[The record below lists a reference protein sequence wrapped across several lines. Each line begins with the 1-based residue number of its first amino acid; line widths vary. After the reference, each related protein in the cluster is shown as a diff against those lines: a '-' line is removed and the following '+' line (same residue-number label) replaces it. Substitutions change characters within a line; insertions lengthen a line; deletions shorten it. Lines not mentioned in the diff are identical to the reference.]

1 MNKKQLITRVQR
13 YMGPGATRKTA
24 SAAVEAVLSSIRK
37 ESRKHVVH
45 IAHFGVF
52 TEETRAERTGAH
64 PVNGETIIIPQHKR
78 LIFRPSGKLTRR
90 ILPD

>member
-37 ESRKHVVH
+37 ESCEKKVHV
-45 IAHFGVF
+45 AHFGVF
-52 TEETRAERTGAH
+52 TEETRAERTGTH
-64 PVNGETIIIPQHKR
+64 PVSGETITIPQHKR
-78 LIFRPSGKLTRR
+78 LVFRPSDKLTRR
-90 ILPD
+90 VLPD

>member
-37 ESRKHVVH
+37 ESREHVVH
-45 IAHFGVF
+45 IAHFGVL
-52 TEETRAERTGAH
+52 
-64 PVNGETIIIPQHKR
+64 NGETIIIPQHKR